1 MDRNTNALNPLGWT
15 QNTFIFI
22 FKILFLFRMDSP
34 EKEDHH
40 IGVPSAHMSTHT
52 HTLLQQGSVI
62 SSPADS

>member
-15 QNTFIFI
+15 QDTFIFL
-22 FKILFLFRMDSP
+22 FKMHFLFRMDSP

-40 IGVPSAHMSTHT
+40 IGAASAHMST